1 MHREFGDAKFGIS
14 LTSLP
19 GSDLKGFV
27 CLMNFA
33 ERKTGEAALITAR
46 EEIGGRDDIALET
59 ILQILCIIYL
69 EAFVPDE
76 GDNSR

>member
-1 MHREFGDAKFGIS
+1 M
-14 LTSLP
+14 
-19 GSDLKGFV
+19 
-27 CLMNFA
+27 MNFA

-46 EEIGGRDDIALET
+46 EEIGGRNDIALET